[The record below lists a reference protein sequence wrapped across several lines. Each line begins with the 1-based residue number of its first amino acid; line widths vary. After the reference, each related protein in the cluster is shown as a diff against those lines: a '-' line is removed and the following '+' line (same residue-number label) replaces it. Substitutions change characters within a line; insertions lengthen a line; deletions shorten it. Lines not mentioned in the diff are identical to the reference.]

1 MAHGRFGNLPP
12 FLWTWFVGGK
22 VNKKTWLRQLQ
33 KGGEEGDVLYERR
46 MHKQSKEKGMHTQR
60 KEKVSRVS

>member
-22 VNKKTWLRQLQ
+22 VNKKTWLQRQLQ
-33 KGGEEGDVLYERR
+33 KGGEEGGVREQNAYIEKRE
-46 MHKQSKEKGMHTQR
+46 SK
-60 KEKVSRVS
+60 